1 MHRQTKRPLA
11 QTSQGTIRT
20 TRRIDQKTGEH
31 WMIVE
36 SKYWEVVVRLGVF
49 LALSFGPVLP
59 DLTTG

>member
-1 MHRQTKRPLA
+1 
-11 QTSQGTIRT
+11 
-20 TRRIDQKTGEH
+20 
-31 WMIVE
+31 MIVE